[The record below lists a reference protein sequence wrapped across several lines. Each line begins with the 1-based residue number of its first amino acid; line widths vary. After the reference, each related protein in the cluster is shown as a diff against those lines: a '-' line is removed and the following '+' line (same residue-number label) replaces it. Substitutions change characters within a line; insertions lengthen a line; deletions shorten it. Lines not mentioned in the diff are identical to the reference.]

1 MKWLAS
7 VLFFLLVFFSFAQEE
22 DSEIEET
29 ITEVPS
35 TMELGFDGYLGA
47 SNFGGSGGI
56 GAKFGYKVNEN
67 FIMGPSFR
75 VQRTWSNN
83 IGQKFGYTIYGG
95 GLWAHARFGNYLFA
109 GAEFEMLKSPL
120 NYIFISN
127 QRTWVP
133 TLFFGGG
140 FSREF
145 NKSVRVNAGV
155 FYDII
160 NNQNSPFRLS
170 YFMKKANG
178 TLIPV
183 IYRIGF
189 FFPIN

>member
-7 VLFFLLVFFSFAQEE
+7 VLFFLLVFCSFGQEE
-22 DSEIEET
+22 ETDMEET
-29 ITEVPS
+29 IKEVPT

-47 SNFGGSGGI
+47 SNLGGAGGI

-95 GLWAHARFGNYLFA
+95 GLWAHARVGNYLFA

-120 NYIFISN
+120 NYFFISD
-127 QRTWVP
+127 QRAWVP
-133 TLFFGGG
+133 TFFIGGG

-145 NKSVRVNAGV
+145 NKAVRINAGV

-160 NNQNSPFRLS
+160 NNPNSPFGLS
-170 YFMKKANG
+170 YFMRKSNG
-178 TLIPV
+178 ALIPA

>member
-1 MKWLAS
+1 MKCLAS
-7 VLFFLLVFFSFAQEE
+7 VLFVGLFFSSMAQDEE
-22 DSEIEET
+22 VENEEVVK
-29 ITEVPS
+29 EVPS
-35 TMELGFDGYLGA
+35 TMEVGFDGYLGA

-67 FIMGPSFR
+67 FILGPSFR

-83 IGQKFGYTIYGG
+83 VGQKFGYTIYGG

-120 NYIFISN
+120 NYIYVSS

-133 TLFFGGG
+133 TLFLGGG

-145 NKSVRVNAGV
+145 NKAVRINAGV

-160 NNQNSPFRLS
+160 NNTSSPFRLS

>member
-7 VLFFLLVFFSFAQEE
+7 VLFFLLVFCSFGQEE
-22 DSEIEET
+22 ETDMEET
-29 ITEVPS
+29 IKEVPT

-47 SNFGGSGGI
+47 SNLGGAGGI

-95 GLWAHARFGNYLFA
+95 GLWAHARVGNYLFA
-109 GAEFEMLKSPL
+109 GAEFEMLKSPW
-120 NYIFISN
+120 NYIFISD
-127 QRTWVP
+127 QRAWVP
-133 TLFFGGG
+133 TFFIGGG

-145 NKSVRVNAGV
+145 NKAVRINAGV

-160 NNQNSPFRLS
+160 NNPNSPFGLS
-170 YFMKKANG
+170 YFMRKSNG
-178 TLIPV
+178 ALIPA

>member
-1 MKWLAS
+1 MKW
-7 VLFFLLVFFSFAQEE
+7 VLMLCLSSWMISLFAQEE
-22 DSEIEET
+22 NEEVDLNEST
-29 ITEVPS
+29 QPT

-67 FIMGPSFR
+67 LILGPSFR

-95 GLWAHARFGNYLFA
+95 GVWAHARFGNYLFA

-120 NYIFISN
+120 NYIYISN

-133 TLFFGGG
+133 TLFLGGG

-145 NKSVRVNAGV
+145 NKSVRINAGV
-155 FYDII
+155 FYDVI
-160 NNQNSPFRLS
+160 NNNSSPFRLS
-170 YFMKKANG
+170 YFMKKSNG
-178 TLIPV
+178 VLIPV

>member
-7 VLFFLLVFFSFAQEE
+7 IFYIGVIFTNFAQDE
-22 DSEIEET
+22 DLNEDGVQESK
-29 ITEVPS
+29 PS
-35 TMELGFDGYLGA
+35 TMELGFDAYLGA

-56 GAKFGYKVNEN
+56 GAKFGRKVNEN
-67 FIMGPSFR
+67 FIVGPSFR
-75 VQRTWSNN
+75 LQRTWSNN

-95 GLWAHARFGNYLFA
+95 GIWAHARFGNALFA
-109 GAEFEMLKSPL
+109 GAEFEMLKSPT
-120 NYIFISN
+120 NFIFVSS
-127 QRTWVP
+127 QRLWVP
-133 TLFFGGG
+133 TLFVGGG

-145 NKSVRVNAGV
+145 NKAVRINAGV

-160 NNQNSPFRLS
+160 DNNNSPFRLS
-170 YFMKKANG
+170 YFIKKSNG
-178 TLIPV
+178 VLIPV

>member
-1 MKWLAS
+1 MKCFAS
-7 VLFFLLVFFSFAQEE
+7 ILFFMLVFGSFAQEE
-22 DSEIEET
+22 ETETDETIEE
-29 ITEVPS
+29 IPS

-67 FIMGPSFR
+67 FICGPSFR

-133 TLFFGGG
+133 TFFICGG
-140 FSREF
+140 FSKEF
-145 NKSVRVNAGV
+145 NKAVRVNAGV

-170 YFMKKANG
+170 YFMRKANG